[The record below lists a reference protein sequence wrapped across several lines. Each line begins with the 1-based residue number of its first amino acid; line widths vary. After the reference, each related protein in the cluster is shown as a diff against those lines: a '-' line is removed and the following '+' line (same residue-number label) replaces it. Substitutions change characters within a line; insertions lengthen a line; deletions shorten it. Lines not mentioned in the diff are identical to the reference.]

1 MGAAGKDGFTR
12 GWADHSQLER
22 VTNWAARG
30 CTMAEIAHNMGINPD
45 TLYRWCKVHASLDK
59 AIRDGRAMS
68 VQAIE
73 NALFRSALGLD
84 YEESEVTEVEERP
97 DGTRR
102 KHVRKVRTK
111 VRPSVSAQIFY
122 LKNRAGYC
130 DNPTPRPEDVAAGA
144 PDDPLSAA
152 LDEVARGLEG
162 GRHGA

>member
-1 MGAAGKDGFTR
+1 MGAAGVDGFTR
-12 GWADHSQLER
+12 SWAEHSQLER

-30 CTMAEIAHNMGINPD
+30 CTMAEIAHNMGVTAK
-45 TLYRWCKVHASLDK
+45 TLYEWSRKHPALDK

-84 YEESEVTEVEERP
+84 YEESEVTEVEQRP
-97 DGTRR
+97 DGTQR

-122 LKNRAGYC
+122 LKNRAGYR
-130 DNPTPRPEDVAAGA
+130 DNPAPRPNEAAPVLTFDPKAWSDDED
-144 PDDPLSAA
+144 
-152 LDEVARGLEG
+152 R
-162 GRHGA
+162 

>member
-1 MGAAGKDGFTR
+1 M
-12 GWADHSQLER
+12 Q
-22 VTNWAARG
+22 
-30 CTMAEIAHNMGINPD
+30 EIAQNMGINPK
-45 TLYRWCKVHASLDK
+45 TLYTWCRRHPQLDG

-68 VQAIE
+68 VEAIE

-84 YEESEVTEVEERP
+84 YEESEVTEAEERA

-122 LKNRAGYC
+122 LKNRAGYR
-130 DNPTPRPEDVAAGA
+130 DNPPEAPQADAGV
-144 PDDPLSAA
+144 PEDPLSAA
-152 LDEVARGLEG
+152 LDEVARGLDG

>member
-1 MGAAGKDGFTR
+1 MGAAGVDGFTR
-12 GWADHSQLER
+12 AWSEPSQLER
-22 VTNWAARG
+22 VANWAARG
-30 CTMAEIAHNMGINPD
+30 CTMAEIAHNMGVNPN
-45 TLYRWCKVHASLDK
+45 TLYTWCRKHPQLDG

-68 VQAIE
+68 VEAIE

-84 YEESEVTEVEERP
+84 YEESEVTEVEERA

-122 LKNRAGYC
+122 LKNRAGYR
-130 DNPTPRPEDVAAGA
+130 DNPPEAPQADAGV
-144 PDDPLSAA
+144 PEDPLSAA